1 MLSKYIKTLQMSHTN
16 EFTLDCRDKKKSR
29 LLTNCIQLLDMN
41 DLHNLRSIVDYA
53 NMDRD
58 KLLQ

>member
-1 MLSKYIKTLQMSHTN
+1 MSHTN